1 MWYTSDPDPERA
13 SSAAL
18 YAYTSFQSARTRLEE
33 MRLAGADPHAIE
45 MQERMVIERAR
56 KVNETYQH
64 MKDLDKTFG
73 HGRQVHTPHSWRNQ

>member
-1 MWYTSDPDPERA
+1 
-13 SSAAL
+13 
-18 YAYTSFQSARTRLEE
+18 

-73 HGRQVHTPHSWRNQ
+73 HGRQVHTEHSWRNQ